1 VDLRQLVYF
10 KAVAEGGSF
19 ARASV
24 QLRIAQPA
32 ISSQVSSLEN
42 ELGSRL
48 FTRHARGVTLTE
60 AGVTLLEHAGTIL
73 QRVELARA
81 AVRELSEEPIGILT
95 IGMPTTIANVLGAP
109 LVVAVRDLCP
119 KLELQLVEAL
129 SGEINTW
136 HAAGRFDLAVLYS
149 PDGKCLP
156 KAVPLLEEQLYL
168 LGPAVSSQLHGAP
181 IKFHELAR
189 YPLYHTSR
197 IHACRLL
204 LDDTAAQLGVN
215 LNYVAEID
223 SIALLHEFVV
233 QKNAFTIFPCV
244 STPPSF
250 QRKVQYRRIVE
261 PDLCLKS
268 FVAPGFNRPNTKGRA
283 AVQKILP
290 TLVTGMLAD
299 GTWPGASILEPA

>member
-1 VDLRQLVYF
+1 MDLRQLNYF

-19 ARASV
+19 ARASA

-42 ELGSRL
+42 ELGSKL
-48 FTRHARGVTLTE
+48 FTRHARGVALTE
-60 AGVTLLEHAGTIL
+60 AGVTLLEHAGAIL
-73 QRVELARA
+73 KRVEQARA
-81 AVRELSEEPIGILT
+81 AVRELSEQPIGTVT
-95 IGMPTTIANVLGAP
+95 IGMPTTIANVLAAP
-109 LVVAVRDLCP
+109 LVEAVRSLCP
-119 KLELQLVEAL
+119 RLDLQLVEAL

-149 PDGKCLP
+149 PDGKAIP
-156 KAVPLLEEQLYL
+156 NSVPLLEEELYL
-168 LGPAVSSQLHGAP
+168 LGPAVTSQLHGMP
-181 IKFHELAR
+181 IRFRELVN

-204 LDDTAAQLGVN
+204 LDDTAAHVGIG

-250 QRKVQYRRIVE
+250 HRRVHYRRIVE
-261 PDLCLKS
+261 PNLCLRS
-268 FVAPGFNRPNTKGRA
+268 FVAPGFNRPNSKGRA
-283 AVQKILP
+283 AVLKILP
-290 TLVTGMLAD
+290 TLVSGMLAD
-299 GTWPGASILEPA
+299 GTWPGAAILASA